1 MGKMICSKSVRL
13 LTTACGT
20 ALLWAGTAS
29 AQEAAQPPADDAG
42 LGDIVVTAQRRSET
56 LQNVP
61 VAAVAVNG
69 AALVQRGI
77 RDMKDLG
84 IISPSLKIDTP
95 YGNTSPKITLRGIGS
110 GSFNFNT
117 ETTVALYVDEFVMNP
132 VSAKLG
138 QLFDVDRVEVL
149 RGPQGTLY
157 GKNSTGGAINYIT
170 RRPDGTTAGDVTAT
184 VGRFGQYEISGGVQ
198 APLSDELSVRV
209 AVNRRYRD
217 GYQVNSFTGDKVK
230 DRDDWGGR
238 IGLRYKTD
246 TVDAYLKVF
255 ADRSHTDGFFINTY
269 GVNGDGS
276 STPTGVNPNTGYTPS
291 AKIDNVAFDHAPRS
305 DIDNRGATLNMDI
318 DLGGLTLTSISGFLH
333 SVGHISADQDGS
345 PVNAVAVEFNN
356 KADQISQELRLS
368 SPTGDAF
375 SWIAGASFFH
385 QKLKLDDSFLLPLF
399 GLPPVRL
406 LTNEKTTSFAG
417 FVDATYRFTD
427 QLSLVAGVRLTSD
440 KKTFR
445 HQTGFSLIGPF
456 AVDDSKRWTE
466 PTYRIGVNF
475 QTTPSTLLYASYNRG
490 YRSGA
495 YDVGFPTTTEQFD
508 PANPEFVD
516 AFEAGVKATLFDR
529 HLRIAAD
536 VFYEK
541 FKDQQLLIQRTDP
554 GSICCSLVNAGK
566 SRIYGF
572 EVEGTARL
580 TDSFDVNFQGSII
593 RSKYL
598 RFQSGTIDYSGEE
611 LSNVPRHQFRIAPEM
626 RLPYGDG
633 AFFLSPDV
641 QFTGRQRVSTTIDSF
656 GRDIQDDYVLIN
668 GQLGYRFA
676 DQRYSVFA
684 WVRNATDKR
693 YKIDAAQFT
702 AFGYNQVTYA
712 EPRTWGLTVSGR
724 F

>member
-1 MGKMICSKSVRL
+1 MGKMICSKPVRL
-13 LTTACGT
+13 LATACT
-20 ALLWAGTAS
+20 AALLWAGAAS
-29 AQEAAQPPADDAG
+29 AQEAAQVPAEDAG

-61 VAAVAVNG
+61 VAAVAVG
-69 AALVQRGI
+69 SAALVQRGI

-157 GKNSTGGAINYIT
+157 GKNSTGGAINYVT
-170 RRPDGTTAGDVTAT
+170 RRPDGTTAGDVSAT
-184 VGRFGQYEISGGVQ
+184 VGRFGQYEVAGGVQ
-198 APLSDELSVRV
+198 APLTDELSVRV

-217 GYQVNSFTGDKVK
+217 GYQYNSFTGDKVK

-246 TVDAYLKVF
+246 KVDAYLKLF

-269 GVNGDGS
+269 GVNADGS
-276 STPTGVNPNTGYTPS
+276 SAANGTNPNTGYTPS

-318 DLGGLTLTSISGFLH
+318 DLDGLTLTSISGFLH

-417 FVDATYRFTD
+417 FVDATYRFTW
-427 QLSLVAGVRLTSD
+427 SR
-440 KKTFR
+440 
-445 HQTGFSLIGPF
+445 
-456 AVDDSKRWTE
+456 
-466 PTYRIGVNF
+466 
-475 QTTPSTLLYASYNRG
+475 ASG
-490 YRSGA
+490 
-495 YDVGFPTTTEQFD
+495 
-508 PANPEFVD
+508 
-516 AFEAGVKATLFDR
+516 
-529 HLRIAAD
+529 
-536 VFYEK
+536 
-541 FKDQQLLIQRTDP
+541 
-554 GSICCSLVNAGK
+554 
-566 SRIYGF
+566 
-572 EVEGTARL
+572 
-580 TDSFDVNFQGSII
+580 
-593 RSKYL
+593 
-598 RFQSGTIDYSGEE
+598 
-611 LSNVPRHQFRIAPEM
+611 
-626 RLPYGDG
+626 
-633 AFFLSPDV
+633 
-641 QFTGRQRVSTTIDSF
+641 
-656 GRDIQDDYVLIN
+656 
-668 GQLGYRFA
+668 
-676 DQRYSVFA
+676 
-684 WVRNATDKR
+684 
-693 YKIDAAQFT
+693 
-702 AFGYNQVTYA
+702 
-712 EPRTWGLTVSGR
+712 
-724 F
+724 